1 MKKNI
6 IILLVA
12 IVGIAA
18 ILFYFKPLANDPLIQ
33 ENGQNST
40 DSHFLYNHQA
50 DQSDKRIN
58 NDIDRISMSKKNDQ
72 GEQLFVAIE
81 PNAAR
86 TLILPEHFKGHE
98 DGFLFSF
105 DIDKMSSRQVG
116 DQFGLKMLQFD
127 INRKA
132 LIQSIDQLDDNI
144 VKWQGTFEGYPAD
157 LNYFTITQS
166 QQDRYAV
173 MKIFTDK
180 GSFVAEIKD
189 GIGLAQPETA
199 LVDDGLNAH

>member
-1 MKKNI
+1 MKKI
-6 IILLVA
+6 FILLLIA
-12 IVGIAA
+12 IVAMAA
-18 ILFYFKPLANDPLIQ
+18 ILLYFKPQSHDFLRLDNA
-33 ENGQNST
+33 QNSL
-40 DSHFLYNHQA
+40 DVGQGMSGHKDQA
-50 DQSDKRIN
+50 IDQHKDGIGSTKH
-58 NDIDRISMSKKNDQ
+58 SAQ
-72 GEQLFVAIE
+72 GEQLLVAIE
-81 PNAAR
+81 PNAVR
-86 TLILPEHFKGHE
+86 SLILPEHFKRHE

-105 DIDKMSSRQVG
+105 DLNKMSSKQVG

-132 LIQSIDQLDDNI
+132 IIQSRDQLDEDI

-166 QQDRYAV
+166 QQDQYAV

-189 GIGLAQPETA
+189 GIGLAKPENV
-199 LVDDGLNAH
+199 LVDDGLHAH

>member
-1 MKKNI
+1 MSKN
-6 IILLVA
+6 
-12 IVGIAA
+12 
-18 ILFYFKPLANDPLIQ
+18 N
-33 ENGQNST
+33 
-40 DSHFLYNHQA
+40 
-50 DQSDKRIN
+50 DQS
-58 NDIDRISMSKKNDQ
+58 
-72 GEQLFVAIE
+72 EQLIIAIE
-81 PNAAR
+81 PNAVR
-86 TLILPEHFKGHE
+86 TLILPEHLKRHE

-132 LIQSIDQLDDNI
+132 MIQSIDHLDDNI

-166 QQDRYAV
+166 QKDRYAV
-173 MKIFTDK
+173 MKVFTDK

-189 GIGLAQPETA
+189 GIGLAKA
-199 LVDDGLNAH
+199 DAVLVDDGLSTH

>member
-1 MKKNI
+1 MKKI
-6 IILLVA
+6 FMILLAA

-18 ILFYFKPLANDPLIQ
+18 ILLYFKPQSLDSIIQ
-33 ENGQNST
+33 ENSQN
-40 DSHFLYNHQA
+40 DVVSHHLSNNHTNQA
-50 DQSDKRIN
+50 IN
-58 NDIDRISMSKKNDQ
+58 KHIDRISMSKNNAQD
-72 GEQLFVAIE
+72 EQLLVAIE
-81 PNAAR
+81 PNAVR
-86 TLILPEHFKGHE
+86 SLILPEHFKQHQ

-105 DIDKMSSRQVG
+105 DLDKMSSRQVG

-132 LIQSIDQLDDNI
+132 IIQSMDQLDDDI

-189 GIGLAQPETA
+189 EIGLAKPENV
-199 LVDDGLNAH
+199 LEGDGLHAH